1 MSRVGV
7 LCKFWWFPCRRM
19 NVLSARLARVRL
31 APSEGVCI
39 GRGYV

>member
-19 NVLSARLARVRL
+19 CLSARLARVRL